1 MSIHTS
7 AWSRTRILRGGI
19 TATAFL
25 LLVSSITLL
34 APAEDPPVIVSFSG
48 NGWLAWTNAP
58 GVHGFTVQWA
68 SHPSGPWS
76 NNWHGLDNIVTT
88 NTSTMVSVPMFYRVS
103 QSFTPA
109 DMRSAWMIVDQFH
122 GHNHFIALEDGIIS
136 ESSFFIPRAPSGYFT
151 VGTTGVVDLTFITDE
166 EKVQVRGGFADRDHI
181 VLSVPRTGGVIH
193 RVQDESRC
201 MGVWTGLLSQTSFPG
216 AIIHRPIRLEVDS
229 RGLVTNI
236 VGFGDNYI
244 GRLFSL
250 NEGPASGFLYT
261 KGRDPANVD
270 EHDMIHLIGTHTG
283 EKITGFYETEESVE
297 GDANLI
303 RISP

>member
-1 MSIHTS
+1 M
-7 AWSRTRILRGGI
+7 
-19 TATAFL
+19 
-25 LLVSSITLL
+25 
-34 APAEDPPVIVSFSG
+34 
-48 NGWLAWTNAP
+48 
-58 GVHGFTVQWA
+58 
-68 SHPSGPWS
+68 
-76 NNWHGLDNIVTT
+76 
-88 NTSTMVSVPMFYRVS
+88 
-103 QSFTPA
+103 
-109 DMRSAWMIVDQFH
+109 
-122 GHNHFIALEDGIIS
+122 
-136 ESSFFIPRAPSGYFT
+136 
-151 VGTTGVVDLTFITDE
+151 VDLTFITDE
-166 EKVQVRGGFADRDHI
+166 EKVQVRGGFADRNHI

-201 MGVWTGLLSQTSFPG
+201 MGVWTGLLTQTSFPG
-216 AIIHRPIRLEVDS
+216 AMFHRPIRLEVDS

-297 GDANLI
+297 GDAHLI

>member
-48 NGWLAWTNAP
+48 NGRLTWTNAP
-58 GVHGFTVQWA
+58 GVHGFAVQWA
-68 SHPSGPWS
+68 SRPSGPWLS
-76 NNWHGLDNIVTT
+76 SWHGLDNIVTT
-88 NTSTMVSVPMFYRVS
+88 STSNTVYVPMFYRVC
-103 QSFTPA
+103 QSFVPT
-109 DMRSAWMIVDQFH
+109 DMRGAWIIIDQSH
-122 GHNHFIALEDGIIS
+122 GTNHFVAQEDGIIS
-136 ESSFFIPRAPSGYFT
+136 ESSLFIPRAPSGYFT
-151 VGTTGVVDLTFITDE
+151 VGTTGVVDLTFITDD
-166 EKVQVRGGFADRDHI
+166 EKVQLRGVFADRNQI
-181 VLSVPRTGGVIH
+181 LLSAPFTGAVIY

-216 AIIHRPIRLEVDS
+216 TIIRRPIRLEVDS